1 MLRNLLETL
10 FEKPA
15 ILLVPVVLLILLHSL
30 PALGAMPT
38 FTSSSQDGV
47 VASIGVEGGVL
58 IHKNVKLIVP
68 PGPLTKPLKIRLQEL
83 DPDTPP
89 PGPVPEGVTIVR
101 AVRIS
106 IENQPYGSKGD
117 ELYWR
122 NFLFGDGTLSI
133 SLEGAPGRVADDSD
147 YFTDVC
153 VWAPEDNIAP
163 PELPWLC
170 GIDWTFVGDATRPG
184 AGRID
189 AKAYGV
195 KQETGD
201 VLYYVFQYP
210 KAQAR
215 ANCEAAGG
223 VFKADSYTSWGE
235 FTCKDVPIEE
245 KDRYTFVLGK
255 VVLRKPLSVNNKDA
269 P

>member
-1 MLRNLLETL
+1 MR
-10 FEKPA
+10 K
-15 ILLVPVVLLILLHSL
+15 VLLFSLLLLATAAGCDVQTAPPSDQ
-30 PALGAMPT
+30 G
-38 FTSSSQDGV
+38 GV
-47 VASIGVEGGVL
+47 VADIGEDGGVL
-58 IHKNVKLIVP
+58 EHRSVKLVIP
-68 PGPLTKPLKIRLQEL
+68 GGPLTKPLRIRLQEL

-89 PGPVPEGVTIVR
+89 PGPVPEGVTVVR

-106 IENQPYGSKGD
+106 IENQPYGAKGD

-133 SLEGAPGRVADDSD
+133 SLEGAPGRVANDSD

-153 VWAPEDNIAP
+153 IWAPEEDVVS
-163 PELPWLC
+163 PELPWFC
-170 GIDWTFVGDATRPG
+170 GIDWTFVGDATTPG

-189 AKAYGV
+189 VKAYGV

-201 VLYYVFQYP
+201 VLYYIFQYP

-223 VFKADSYTSWGE
+223 VFKPDSYTSWDW
-235 FTCKDVPIEE
+235 FTCKYSSIEE
-245 KDRYTFVLGK
+245 SYKYSFTLGK
-255 VVLRKPLSVNNKDA
+255 VVPIKPPSAGAEDA